1 MRGVWM
7 IAVVTLA
14 CGTSGTDPDGRL
26 DRRLDRRLD
35 LRIDALE
42 KLQAEL
48 CACRIRP
55 CADTAHDAY
64 LALKRQNSKA
74 DRPSEDQVKRYEV
87 ARRQLQACWHTLNG
101 TTAP

>member
-14 CGTSGTDPDGRL
+14 CGTSGCGTSGTELDGRL
-26 DRRLDRRLD
+26 DRRV
-35 LRIDALE
+35 DALE

-48 CACRIRP
+48 CACRIGP

-74 DRPSEDQVKRYEV
+74 DRPTEDQVKRYEV